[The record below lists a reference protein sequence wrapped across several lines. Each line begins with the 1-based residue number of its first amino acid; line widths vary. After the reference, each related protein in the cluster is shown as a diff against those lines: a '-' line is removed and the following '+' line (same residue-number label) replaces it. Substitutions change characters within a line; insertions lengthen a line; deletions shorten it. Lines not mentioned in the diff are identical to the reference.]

1 MSAALVIGGKAI
13 PLGRETTVELPLPAL
28 YTHTPMHMPVRV
40 VRGRRPG
47 PVLLVSAAL
56 HGDEINGV
64 EIIRRLLAM
73 PLVHR
78 LHGTLLAVPVVN
90 TLGFLSHSRYLPDR
104 RDLNRS
110 FPGSERGS
118 LAARLAHL
126 FLTELF
132 SQAEYGIDLHTA
144 AIHRDNLPQVRANL
158 AVPAVRRMA
167 EAFAAPVI
175 LDSGQRLIE
184 GSLRK
189 VADEREVPLIVYEAG
204 EALRFDEIAIRAGVR
219 GVVGVM
225 RALAM
230 LPTRRARRPIQSVIA
245 RQSSWMRAPQSGIL
259 RAAKPLGSWVAQDDT
274 LAWIGDPFGDSD
286 APVLARSPG
295 IIVGRT
301 NLPLVNEG
309 EALFHLAQVVKNDD
323 VENQLETYH
332 EELAEA
338 DELADPYSPESKT
351 GA

>member
-259 RAAKPLGSWVAQDDT
+259 RAAKPLGAWVAQDDT